1 MVLLGVLSALLIAG
15 LLTGGTWAWWLAG
28 RRLPRPRRPSG
39 RGRDAQAALRRHPAG
54 RERWVDPDGLHA
66 LTQPDVPGPGQP
78 TWFHIRLADTRSGA
92 VVSAATIPL
101 DSATATQRARAVA
114 AVRALAP

>member
-66 LTQPDVPGPGQP
+66 LTEPDVPGPGQP
-78 TWFHIRLADTRSGA
+78 TGPEDDPEFISALERLIRGEDPGGPA
-92 VVSAATIPL
+92 
-101 DSATATQRARAVA
+101 
-114 AVRALAP
+114 